1 MRTPD
6 DLQRFIDENGIEA
19 QLLRDIGDTPTV
31 PAAAAALKVE
41 PDRILKTLLFLA
53 QKPGERDAPP
63 SAFVVISHGERRVEP
78 DPFAR
83 RPVYCRSY
91 WYISGMEWPRAGHS
105 SGRAEIRLNCNAKM
119 TGTPMR
125 TPDDLQRF
133 IDENGIE
140 AQLLRDIGDT
150 PTVPAAAAALKVEP
164 DRILKTLLF
173 LAQKPGERDAPPSAF
188 VVISHGERRVEKR
201 PLADLHGVGIK
212 RIKLAPPDVVL
223 QLLGYPAAYAA
234 PSAPIHR
241 YRPAPPA
248 FT

>member
-1 MRTPD
+1 
-6 DLQRFIDENGIEA
+6 
-19 QLLRDIGDTPTV
+19 
-31 PAAAAALKVE
+31 
-41 PDRILKTLLFLA
+41 
-53 QKPGERDAPP
+53 
-63 SAFVVISHGERRVEP
+63 
-78 DPFAR
+78 
-83 RPVYCRSY
+83 
-91 WYISGMEWPRAGHS
+91 
-105 SGRAEIRLNCNAKM
+105 
-119 TGTPMR
+119 MR

-223 QLLGYPAAYAA
+223 QLLGYPAGGVPPFGHDTRMQVLLDSSIAA
-234 PSAPIHR
+234 LAAGDVFGGGGDDKTMLRLTVGEVVRVAQPRVIALSA
-241 YRPAPPA
+241 
-248 FT
+248 